1 MSEVR
6 IDITSCDLRDRGM
19 LRFELVV
26 DGKRLDYI
34 RWRSGSDTLR
44 PAVGE
49 PVMQATPELEQAIR
63 DRVTLLLTFYNEG
76 EVDDFI
82 AEMSAQALEDLAVHL
97 ERNAA
102 GSN

>member
-1 MSEVR
+1 MSQ
-6 IDITSCDLRDRGM
+6 IDITHCDLRDRGM

-49 PVMQATPELEQAIR
+49 PVMQITPELEQAIR
-63 DRVTLLLTFYNEG
+63 DRVTLLLTFYDEG

-82 AEMSAQALEDLAVHL
+82 AEMAAQALEDLADHL